1 MNYLKWKSNLSES
14 NLFNTAI
21 EKYQQFKILGLTTKQ
36 KQDRE
41 KTRKKEKKK
50 GLSKITSKLQLTLIT
65 QLKLAGLRLVF
76 EM

>member
-1 MNYLKWKSNLSES
+1 MNYLKRKSNLSES

-36 KQDRE
+36 KQDRKKQE
-41 KTRKKEKKK
+41 KKKK